1 MVLLQGENRG
11 KLIKEYLIKKGFD
24 ICVVECYKRIF
35 KIIDIFS
42 EVKNWRNSKINT
54 LVVTSGEIL
63 YRLDKII
70 SIIDKTEWLFKC
82 KIFFVGNRLADIAK
96 KIGWSD
102 IIIFDYAD
110 NNNLFKLINRVNNRN

>member
-1 MVLLQGENRG
+1 M
-11 KLIKEYLIKKGFD
+11 
-24 ICVVECYKRIF
+24 
-35 KIIDIFS
+35 
-42 EVKNWRNSKINT
+42 
-54 LVVTSGEIL
+54 
-63 YRLDKII
+63 
-70 SIIDKTEWLFKC
+70 FKC